1 MFQSFKFK
9 IGVFVE
15 ANRLNVVLIGGHRMD
30 GLEREN
36 LSQCCVAGC
45 RRRCKSLTLQSF
57 LRARA
62 FVSFGTKPRA
72 LNCRDQSRSTIIE
85 TSRTIENDYYTRDVK
100 TN

>member
-36 LSQCCVAGC
+36 FSQCLLPAAAAAA
-45 RRRCKSLTLQSF
+45 SF

-62 FVSFGTKPRA
+62 FVSFGTKPRG
-72 LNCRDQSRSTIIE
+72 LNSRDQSRSIIIE
-85 TSRTIENDYYTRDVK
+85 MSRPIDIEIDSS
-100 TN
+100 